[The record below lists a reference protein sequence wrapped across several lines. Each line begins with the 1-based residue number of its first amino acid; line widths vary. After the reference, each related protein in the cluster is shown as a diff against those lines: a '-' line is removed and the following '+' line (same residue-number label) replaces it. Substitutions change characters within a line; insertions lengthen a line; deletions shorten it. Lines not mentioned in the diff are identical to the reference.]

1 MTFRVSADGIHW
13 SKSLDGPI
21 FHKNDGVAWR
31 SARTYTPIVVH
42 DAQGF
47 GGHGPAALYKMWFSG
62 RDAAG
67 NYTVGFATLQ
77 AAAGWLRPPPAHGII
92 LTLAVGRTSPVCRAR
107 RGPPRRDPSAKP
119 FGTLSLSPWG
129 EKGQGEGDFNAC

>member
-1 MTFRVSADGIHW
+1 VGHPQALHQARIYVNFMTFRVSADGIHW

-47 GGHGPAALYKMWFSG
+47 GGHGPAAPYKM
-62 RDAAG
+62 
-67 NYTVGFATLQ
+67 
-77 AAAGWLRPPPAHGII
+77 
-92 LTLAVGRTSPVCRAR
+92 
-107 RGPPRRDPSAKP
+107 
-119 FGTLSLSPWG
+119 
-129 EKGQGEGDFNAC
+129 